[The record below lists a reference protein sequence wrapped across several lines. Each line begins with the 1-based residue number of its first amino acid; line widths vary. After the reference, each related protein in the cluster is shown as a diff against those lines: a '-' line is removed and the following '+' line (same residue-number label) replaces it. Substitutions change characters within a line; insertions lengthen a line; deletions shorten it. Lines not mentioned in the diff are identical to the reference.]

1 MADSTIRALF
11 SRLFPDGRAPRVF
24 GAPGRVTLLG
34 EHIIHGGG
42 IVLSTATAQQTRCA
56 AAPGE
61 AGRLRVGHAGHEEMV
76 TLPFPLTEEALRAA
90 PVWAAKATGWMLD
103 LGVANPE
110 GLDLAFETDIAANV
124 GLSRAETHA
133 AAAMAAIEGLNG
145 AVWPKENLDPCF
157 LDQNQAVHPWRLRR
171 ESVLGIRYAKA
182 GEALL
187 VDPLLLRERSFPFT
201 SERYRLLLLD
211 SQVPQKN
218 AEEMH
223 AERLATCA
231 KALRKI
237 QTRFPK
243 CKRLADLVLEELE
256 SSGDI
261 LSDVEFKR
269 VRHVITEV
277 ARVKQGVLKLKQ
289 LDFFSLGRLMLDSHV
304 SLKNDYNVTCFE
316 SDLLVGFAKSLPGS
330 LGIKMTGLGLGGCLL
345 ALVERTMEAK
355 AVEKMKEFYL
365 KETDKELGVMA
376 LEPSGGPCE
385 VGE

>member
-1 MADSTIRALF
+1 MAEGALREF
-11 SRLFPDGRAPRVF
+11 FARRFPDGKPPRLF

-42 IVLSTATAQQTRCA
+42 IVLSTATPQQTRCA
-56 AAPGE
+56 AAPGKS
-61 AGRLRVGHAGHEEMV
+61 GRLRVGHAGQEEQV
-76 TLPFPLTEEALRAA
+76 DLPFPPTEEALRAA
-90 PVWAAKATGWMLD
+90 PAWAAKAVGWMLD
-103 LGVANPE
+103 LGVKEPD

-133 AAAMAAIEGLNG
+133 AAAMAAVEGLNG
-145 AVWPKENLDPCF
+145 VAWPKENLDPCF

-211 SQVPQKN
+211 SRVPQQR
-218 AEEMH
+218 AEEVH

-243 CKRLADLVLEELE
+243 CKRLADLALDELE
-256 SSGDI
+256 SSNDI
-261 LSDVEFKR
+261 LGDVEFKR
-269 VRHVITEV
+269 VRHIITEV

-316 SDLLVGFAKSLPGS
+316 SDLLVGFAKSLPGA
-330 LGIKMTGLGLGGCLL
+330 LGIKMTGLGLGGYLL
-345 ALVERTMEAK
+345 ALVERTMEAS

-365 KETDKELGVMA
+365 RETDKELGVVP
-376 LEPSGGPCE
+376 LEPSGGP
-385 VGE
+385 GELGE